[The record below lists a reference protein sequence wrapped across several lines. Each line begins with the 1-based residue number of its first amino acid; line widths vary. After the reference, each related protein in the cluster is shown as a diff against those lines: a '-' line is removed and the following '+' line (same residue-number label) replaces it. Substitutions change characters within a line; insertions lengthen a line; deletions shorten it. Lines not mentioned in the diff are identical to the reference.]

1 MLCDLG
7 DQLTLAMKTSS
18 LGFTFTPGGLLFP
31 YYVGVAYF
39 LKEAGLI
46 TPTTPL
52 GGSSAGSIVAAAL
65 ACGVGQETVLEGL
78 AALVDDVRGGE
89 RLNPALRKQV

>member
-1 MLCDLG
+1 M
-7 DQLTLAMKTSS
+7 SP

-39 LKEAGLI
+39 LKESGLV

-52 GGSSAGSIVAAAL
+52 GGSSAGSIVTAAL
-65 ACGVGQETVLEGL
+65 ACGLEQEAVLDGL
-78 AALVDDVRGGE
+78 AALVEDVRSTH
-89 RLNPALRKQV
+89 K